1 MTMTLSFV
9 TTGTALVHA
18 IAESSRETRDDEARD
33 DDATAAKA
41 WIARQWRFE
50 RLLRSLEQETNAAP
64 ANPSSDAQ

>member
-18 IAESSRETRDDEARD
+18 IAESSRDD
-33 DDATAAKA
+33 DDASAARA

-50 RLLRSLEQETNAAP
+50 RLLRTLEQETNAAP

>member
-1 MTMTLSFV
+1 MTMTLTFV

-18 IAESSRETRDDEARD
+18 IAENDRGSRDEA
-33 DDATAAKA
+33 ATAARG

-50 RLLRSLEQETNAAP
+50 RLLRSLEEETNAGP